1 MGCGEKYGKGKQ
13 FRSQSHEEAD
23 GSRLALS
30 QCLELRCT
38 RPNFQSGVIKEKR
51 RTLKISCGN
60 KIQEKAAVSQP
71 ESYRNNGTY

>member
-30 QCLELRCT
+30 QCLELHCT
-38 RPNFQSGVIKEKR
+38 RPNFQPAFDERKKKDFEIGYGK
-51 RTLKISCGN
+51 KI
-60 KIQEKAAVSQP
+60 
-71 ESYRNNGTY
+71 